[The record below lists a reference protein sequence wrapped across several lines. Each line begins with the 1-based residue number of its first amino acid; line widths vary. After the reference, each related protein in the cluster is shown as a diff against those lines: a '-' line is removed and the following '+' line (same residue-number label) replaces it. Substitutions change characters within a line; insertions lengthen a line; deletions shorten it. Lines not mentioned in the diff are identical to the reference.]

1 MGIYDSF
8 DNKSDPNHALW
19 AVMTAGNSLAD
30 SQNKLI
36 KESYQPIVDWD
47 KARAKSTTQAYLD
60 YLSGLTDKQ
69 LSDEFMKGKTDLLDS
84 TRSAAM
90 QGGIRLDLSD
100 ENWKEIQA
108 QRTRAQKFAQGE
120 FDTEFNKN
128 LTREQAE
135 QAWRNNSQKA
145 LAEQAA
151 KAYNGRVNIGNAAQ
165 AVDNM
170 FDTVRKEELLNR
182 MSKGASLEDIYNDN
196 RFVRKGHETEDR
208 LYNYDMVNSA
218 RLEANKEKLAAD
230 ITAKGIDPNDTN
242 AVIGY
247 IRSHRDEYG
256 INPDRLT
263 TQMSTWF
270 APAGATIKD
279 NRESQYTQAADNNIA
294 NYEKS
299 LNWDNVSNEDVSRIF
314 EDTSINK
321 GTKATQFKEKVL
333 SKYIETN
340 QDNPA
345 LKRFKDLRDRGFLN
359 SEYAVEDPSRIQ
371 IMIDDITRG
380 FGNNEVAKSIGN
392 QLISQYN
399 SVATRKYAEQAA
411 NLKDNLAN
419 AFRKANSGQSFKINE
434 NDIKEGKIIPGVLN
448 SSSADGDRLVN
459 TVFTGIPELNSST
472 REAKYSALNLLIQ
485 YKNSGITETKL
496 NEALDAAAKKGDYD
510 DLREIENTLKNV
522 LNGPNA
528 KAFKDQ
534 LSALGKYY
542 SMLDSFNQNKKSQT
556 MMGYNN

>member
-8 DNKSDPNHALW
+8 DNRSDPNHALW
-19 AVMTAGNSLAD
+19 AVMTAGNTLAD
-30 SQNKLI
+30 KQNNLI

-100 ENWKEIQA
+100 ENWKAIQDQRARA
-108 QRTRAQKFAQGE
+108 QRFAQGE

-135 QAWRNNSQKA
+135 QAWKNNSQNA

-182 MSKGASLEDIYNDN
+182 MSKGASLEDIYNDD

-230 ITAKGIDPNDTN
+230 ITAEGIDPNDTN
-242 AVIGY
+242 AVIEY
-247 IRSHRDEYG
+247 IRNHRDKYG

-270 APAGATIKD
+270 APAGATVKD

-299 LNWDNVSNEDVSRIF
+299 LNWDNISNEDVSRIF

-380 FGNNEVAKSIGN
+380 FGNSEVAKSVGN

-419 AFRKANSGQSFKINE
+419 AFKKANSGQAFKINE

-448 SSSADGDRLVN
+448 STTVDGDRLVN
-459 TVFTGIPELNSST
+459 TVFTDIPELNSST
-472 REAKYSALNLLIQ
+472 REAKYSALNLLMQ
-485 YKNSGITETKL
+485 YKNSVITETKL
-496 NEALDAAAKKGDYD
+496 NKALKAATEKGDYD

-542 SMLDSFNQNKKSQT
+542 SMLDSFNQNKKSQI

>member
-19 AVMTAGNSLAD
+19 AVMTAGNTLAD
-30 SQNKLI
+30 KQNNLI

-69 LSDEFMKGKTDLLDS
+69 LSDEFMKGETDLLDS

-100 ENWKEIQA
+100 ENWKAIQD

-135 QAWRNNSQKA
+135 QAWKNNSQKA

-165 AVDNM
+165 SVDNM

-182 MSKGASLEDIYNDN
+182 MSQGAPLDDIYNDN
-196 RFVRKGHETEDR
+196 RFVRKGHEIEDR

-218 RLEANKEKLAAD
+218 RLEANKEKLATD

-242 AVIGY
+242 AVVAY
-247 IRSHRDEYG
+247 LRAHKNEYG
-256 INPDRLT
+256 IDPDRLVT
-263 TQMSTWF
+263 KMSTWF
-270 APAGATIKD
+270 APAGATVKD

-299 LNWDNVSNEDVSRIF
+299 LNWDNISNEDVSRIF

-380 FGNNEVAKSIGN
+380 FGNSEVAKSIGN

-411 NLKDNLAN
+411 TLKDNLTN
-419 AFRKANSGQSFKINE
+419 AFKKANSGQAFKINE

-448 SSSADGDRLVN
+448 STTVDGDRLVN
-459 TVFTGIPELNSST
+459 TVFTDIQELNSST

-496 NEALDAAAKKGDYD
+496 NEALNAAKEKGDYD

-542 SMLDSFNQNKKSQT
+542 SMLDSFNQNKKSQI

>member
-1 MGIYDSF
+1 
-8 DNKSDPNHALW
+8 
-19 AVMTAGNSLAD
+19 
-30 SQNKLI
+30 
-36 KESYQPIVDWD
+36 
-47 KARAKSTTQAYLD
+47 
-60 YLSGLTDKQ
+60 
-69 LSDEFMKGKTDLLDS
+69 MKGDTDLLDS

-90 QGGIRLDLSD
+90 QGGIRLDLND
-100 ENWKEIQA
+100 ENWKAIQD
-108 QRTRAQKFAQGE
+108 QRARAQKFAQGE

-128 LTREQAE
+128 LTRDQAE

-151 KAYNGRVNIGNAAQ
+151 QAYNGRVNIGNAAQ
-165 AVDNM
+165 AVDSM
-170 FDTVRKEELLNR
+170 FDTVRKEKLLSR
-182 MSKGASLEDIYNDN
+182 MSQGASLEDIYNDN

-230 ITAKGIDPNDTN
+230 ITAEGIDPNDTN

-247 IRSHRDEYG
+247 LRAHKNEYG
-256 INPDRLT
+256 IDPDRLT

-270 APAGATIKD
+270 APAGATVKD

-419 AFRKANSGQSFKINE
+419 AFRKANSGQAFKINE

-448 SSSADGDRLVN
+448 SSSVDGDRLVN

-496 NEALDAAAKKGDYD
+496 NEALNAAAEKGDYD

>member
-19 AVMTAGNSLAD
+19 AVMTAGNTLAD
-30 SQNKLI
+30 KQNNLI

-135 QAWRNNSQKA
+135 QAWKNNSQKA

-182 MSKGASLEDIYNDN
+182 MSKGASLDDIYNDN

-218 RLEANKEKLAAD
+218 RLEAIKEKLATD
-230 ITAKGIDPNDTN
+230 ITAEGIDPNDTN
-242 AVIGY
+242 AVIEY
-247 IRSHRDEYG
+247 IRNHRDKYG
-256 INPDRLT
+256 INPDRLVT
-263 TQMSTWF
+263 KMSTWF
-270 APAGATIKD
+270 APAGATVKD

-294 NYEKS
+294 TYEKS
-299 LNWDNVSNEDVSRIF
+299 LDWDNISNEDVSRIF
-314 EDTSINK
+314 EDTSINN

-380 FGNNEVAKSIGN
+380 FGNSEVAKSIGN

-411 NLKDNLAN
+411 NLKDNLTN
-419 AFRKANSGQSFKINE
+419 AFKKANSGQAFKINE

-448 SSSADGDRLVN
+448 STTVDGDRLVN
-459 TVFTGIPELNSST
+459 TVFTGIQELNSST

-485 YKNSGITETKL
+485 YTNSGITETKL
-496 NEALDAAAKKGDYD
+496 NEALKAAAEKGDYD

-528 KAFKDQ
+528 KAFRDQ

-542 SMLDSFNQNKKSQT
+542 STLDSFNQNKKSQI